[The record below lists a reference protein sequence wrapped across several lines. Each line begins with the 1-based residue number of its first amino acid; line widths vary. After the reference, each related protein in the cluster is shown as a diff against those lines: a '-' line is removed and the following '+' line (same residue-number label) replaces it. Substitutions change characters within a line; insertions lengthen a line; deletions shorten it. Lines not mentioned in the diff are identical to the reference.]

1 MTCPAPP
8 GSSSESSPGSSPGPR
23 PAPQPAAADPV
34 ASLRVRL
41 RECLPVLRRYARNLT
56 GNEADGDDLVQEVC
70 IRALERG
77 RQWNASRPLHPWLLG
92 MMHNLHVDR
101 FRAAARQDRVLRQMT
116 AEGGAGAVPATAEA
130 RLNLRRVGEAME
142 SLSEERRALLLLVC
156 VEGLTYR
163 EAAEALDLPIGTV
176 MSRLSRAR
184 TALLEAL
191 DAPGGRLFAET
202 GD

>member
-1 MTCPAPP
+1 MRLMSSTAPP
-8 GSSSESSPGSSPGPR
+8 G
-23 PAPQPAAADPV
+23 APTGQKTPAAATADC
-34 ASLRVRL
+34 LRSRL
-41 RECLPVLRRYARNLT
+41 WTCLPVLRRYARNLA

-70 IRALERG
+70 IKALERG
-77 RQWNASRPLHPWLLG
+77 RQWDPARPLHPWLLG

-101 FRAAARQDRVLRQMT
+101 FRAVARRDRALREM
-116 AEGGAGAVPATAEA
+116 AEGGGLAEVVPANAEA
-130 RLNLRRVGEAME
+130 RLNLRRVGDAME

-184 TALLEAL
+184 AALLEAL
-191 DAPGGRLFAET
+191 DTPGGRKLTGT